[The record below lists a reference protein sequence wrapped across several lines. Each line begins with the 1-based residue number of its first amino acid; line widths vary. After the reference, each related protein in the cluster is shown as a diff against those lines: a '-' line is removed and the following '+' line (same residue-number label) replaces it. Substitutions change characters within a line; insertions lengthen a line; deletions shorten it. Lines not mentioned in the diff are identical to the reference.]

1 MSSTNQSTVTVKN
14 STNAEKASATPTVDE
29 NKTSLEERLMH
40 LEEAHKITRSQ
51 ISRLSQAKSEVLRL
65 KIQVEKSAASLA
77 KGHDI
82 HDPQLEITK
91 LGKLIKKKNEEYQTL
106 QKKIVN
112 ITKQAQKD
120 SDLFRKQLEEVQDK
134 VKLLE
139 IEKVRLLRG
148 SRDNFLKGILVGLV
162 FSIFIAALA
171 MSAKYVL
178 YF

>member
-1 MSSTNQSTVTVKN
+1 MFSTNQNTVTD
-14 STNAEKASATPTVDE
+14 STNAGKASANPTVDE
-29 NKTSLEERLMH
+29 NKSSLEERLKH

-82 HDPQLEITK
+82 HDSQLEITK
-91 LGKLIKKKNEEYQTL
+91 LGKLIKKKNEEYKTL
-106 QKKIVN
+106 QKRIVN
-112 ITKQAQKD
+112 IIEQAQKY

-139 IEKVRLLRG
+139 GEKVRLLRG
-148 SRDNFLKGILVGLV
+148 SRGKFMKGILVGFV
-162 FSIFIAALA
+162 FSIFMAALA
-171 MSAKYVL
+171 MSARYVL

>member
-1 MSSTNQSTVTVKN
+1 MSIDSNPTIDKN
-14 STNAEKASATPTVDE
+14 KS
-29 NKTSLEERLMH
+29 SLEERLMH

-77 KGHDI
+77 KGYDI
-82 HDPQLEITK
+82 QDPQVEITK
-91 LGKLIKKKNEEYQTL
+91 LGKLIKKKDEEYQTI
-106 QKKIVN
+106 QKQIVN

-120 SDLFRKQLEEVQDK
+120 SDLFRKQVEEVQDK
-134 VKLLE
+134 IKLLE
-139 IEKVRLLRG
+139 REKVRLLRG

-162 FSIFIAALA
+162 FSIFMVALA
-171 MSAKYVL
+171 MAAKHVL